1 MSGRFCLGRY
11 LKSRRGSASA
21 LIVLLLVLM
30 VFFGVLSIV
39 TAAADNRL
47 AARRA
52 EWVRAYYEADHAAV
66 NVLGELR
73 RTAGDPSTA
82 READSI
88 QAALEKWLADRSD
101 IDILSSGN
109 NGHQVALLIRVRTGR
124 QGIEAGAVFRLP
136 DSGSGPVDMTITRW
150 TSWQE
155 PFDDESTGG
164 GIWKG

>member
-1 MSGRFCLGRY
+1 MSSFVRLGRVF
-11 LKSRRGSASA
+11 KNRRGSASA

-52 EWVRAYYEADHAAV
+52 DWVKTYYEADRTAV
-66 NVLGELR
+66 NVLSELR
-73 RTAGDPSTA
+73 QIAGDPSHA
-82 READSI
+82 RDAGVI
-88 QAALEKWLADRSD
+88 QAAMEQKLEGRPD
-101 IDILSSGN
+101 IDILSSGTE
-109 NGHQVALLIRVRTGR
+109 GRAVTLLIRVRSGK

-136 DSGSGPVDMTITRW
+136 DSGSGAADMTITRW

-155 PFDDESTGG
+155 PFDDENTGG

>member
-1 MSGRFCLGRY
+1 MSVRNCLGRIP
-11 LKSRRGSASA
+11 KNRRGSASA

-52 EWVRAYYEADHAAV
+52 EWVKTYYEADRAAV
-66 NVLGELR
+66 NVLSELH

-82 READSI
+82 REAGAI
-88 QAALEKWLADRSD
+88 QAALEQWLESRPD
-101 IDILSSGN
+101 IDILTSGIDGRRFN
-109 NGHQVALLIRVRTGR
+109 LLIRVRTGR
-124 QGIEAGAVFRLP
+124 QGIEAGVAFRLP

>member
-1 MSGRFCLGRY
+1 MSARVRFIRAVQ
-11 LKSRRGSASA
+11 SRRGSASA

-47 AARRA
+47 ATRRA
-52 EWVRAYYEADHAAV
+52 DWVKAYYEADRMAV
-66 NVLGELR
+66 NVLSELR
-73 RTAGDPSTA
+73 QTAGDPAVA
-82 READSI
+82 REASAI
-88 QAALEKWLADRSD
+88 QAALERKLDGRPD
-101 IDILSSGN
+101 IDILSSGLD
-109 NGHQVALLIRVRTGR
+109 GRSVTLLIRVRTGQ
-124 QGIEAGAVFRLP
+124 QGVETGAAFRLP
-136 DSGSGPVDMTITRW
+136 DSGSGPVVMTVTRW

>member
-1 MSGRFCLGRY
+1 MSGFVRLGRGF
-11 LKSRRGSASA
+11 KSRRGSASA

-52 EWVRAYYEADHAAV
+52 DWVKTYYKADRTAV
-66 NVLGELR
+66 EVLNELR
-73 RTAGDPSTA
+73 QIAGDPSHA
-82 READSI
+82 GDPEVI
-88 QAALEKWLADRSD
+88 QAALEHMLEGRPD
-101 IDILSSGN
+101 IEILSSGT
-109 NGHQVALLIRVRTGR
+109 GERAVTILIRVRSGK
-124 QGIEAGAVFRLP
+124 QGIEAGATFGVL
-136 DSGSGPVDMTITRW
+136 DSGSEPVVMTVTRW

-155 PFDDESTGG
+155 PFDDENTGG